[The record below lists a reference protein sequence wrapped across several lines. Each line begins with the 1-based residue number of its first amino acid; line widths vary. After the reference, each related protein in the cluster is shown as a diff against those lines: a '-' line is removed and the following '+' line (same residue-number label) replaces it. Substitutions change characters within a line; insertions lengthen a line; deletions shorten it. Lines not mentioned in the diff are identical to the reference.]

1 MAPQNVQLESRSKEK
16 IQHQVG
22 LPLVEDFLE
31 DSVEHVLD
39 VIACHNLS
47 PLSFTCPQIKFAP
60 ERLWMRQ
67 ASGRA

>member
-1 MAPQNVQLESRSKEK
+1 
-16 IQHQVG
+16 
-22 LPLVEDFLE
+22 LVEDFLE

-47 PLSFTCPQIKFAP
+47 PLSFTCPEIKFAP